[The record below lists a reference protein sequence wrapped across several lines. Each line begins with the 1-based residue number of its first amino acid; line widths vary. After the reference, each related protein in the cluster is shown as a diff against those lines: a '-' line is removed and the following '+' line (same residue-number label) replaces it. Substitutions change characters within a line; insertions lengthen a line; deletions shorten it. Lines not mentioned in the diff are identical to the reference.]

1 MRGAMELDSDAL
13 MPDAA
18 PEQGI
23 EHETVRTVTH
33 VIRGG
38 RVEFGRAVRF
48 ELAFADGSHETLR
61 AGGGDLP
68 KIVSELRGFASITER
83 ASRAS
88 RDRPVEVVNP
98 YQVTDARTD
107 RVGPMIVVR
116 LPTTDGIPL
125 LIAMDHTVAD
135 KLMLG
140 LEQELARGPR
150 R

>member
-1 MRGAMELDSDAL
+1 MDLDTNTLAPDELPDETIVRDA
-13 MPDAA
+13 
-18 PEQGI
+18 
-23 EHETVRTVTH
+23 VRTITRVA
-33 VIRGG
+33 GG
-38 RVEFGRAVRF
+38 GPVQFGRAVQF
-48 ELAFADGSHETLR
+48 AFSFADGDREVFR
-61 AGGGDLP
+61 ADAAHLP

-98 YQVTDARTD
+98 YHATDARTD

-125 LIAMDHTVAD
+125 LIAMDANIAD

-140 LEQELARGPR
+140 LEQELAHGR
-150 R
+150 RR

>member
-1 MRGAMELDSDAL
+1 MELDADTL
-13 MPDAA
+13 IPDAM
-18 PEQGI
+18 PEQGV
-23 EHETVRTVTH
+23 EHESVRTVTR
-33 VIRGG
+33 VTRGG
-38 RVEFGRAVRF
+38 PVAFGRAVQF
-48 ELAFADGSHETLR
+48 ELAFADGSRETLR
-61 AGGGDLP
+61 AGCGDLP

-125 LIAMDHTVAD
+125 LIAMDHTIAD

-140 LEQELARGPR
+140 LEQELARAAR

>member
-1 MRGAMELDSDAL
+1 MELDTDTL
-13 MPDAA
+13 IPDTM

-23 EHETVRTVTH
+23 DHESVRTVTH
-33 VIRGG
+33 VTRGG
-38 RVEFGRAVRF
+38 PVAFGRAVQF
-48 ELAFADGSHETLR
+48 ELAFADGSRETLR
-61 AGGGDLP
+61 TGCGDLP

-107 RVGPMIVVR
+107 RIGPMIVVR

-140 LEQELARGPR
+140 LEQELARAAR

>member
-1 MRGAMELDSDAL
+1 M
-13 MPDAA
+13 
-18 PEQGI
+18 
-23 EHETVRTVTH
+23 RTVTH

-38 RVEFGRAVRF
+38 PVEFGRAVQF
-48 ELAFADGSHETLR
+48 ELAFADGSRETLR

-107 RVGPMIVVR
+107 RAGPMIVVR

-125 LIAMDHTVAD
+125 LIAMDHSRRQAD
-135 KLMLG
+135 
-140 LEQELARGPR
+140 ARPGAGTRARPAAIAR
-150 R
+150 PERTGIFHDRSRVCP

>member
-1 MRGAMELDSDAL
+1 MELDTTAL
-13 MPDAA
+13 A
-18 PEQGI
+18 PEDAPDDAI
-23 EHETVRTVTH
+23 DRDVVRTITH
-33 VIRGG
+33 VAGG
-38 RVEFGRAVRF
+38 GPVQFGRAVQF
-48 ELAFADGSHETLR
+48 TLSFADGDREVFR
-61 AGGGDLP
+61 ADAGDLP

-98 YQVTDARTD
+98 YQATDARTD

-125 LIAMDHTVAD
+125 LIAMDANIAD

-140 LEQELARGPR
+140 LEQELAHGAR